1 MVNKVMEYLIVN
13 LVSCLTLPV
22 CCNFLADLV
31 AEISLGLYFLAGIE
45 LFEEFFVEFF
55 LLQQADLGN
64 GNLEMLCGI
73 FGVILIQSEIAH
85 DELQFLRIEGFVE
98 LKDHEIVYMLTH
110 EAVAEAFLEIFY

>member
-1 MVNKVMEYLIVN
+1 MINEVMENLIVN

-22 CCNFLADLV
+22 CCDFLADLV
-31 AEISLGLYFLAGIE
+31 AEISLGLYFLTGIE

-85 DELQFLRIEGFVE
+85 DELQFLRIEGIIK
-98 LKDHEIVYMLTH
+98 LKDHEIVHVFAH
-110 EAVAEAFLEIFY
+110 EAGSETFL